1 MARGKLL
8 GTIRR
13 RARLQKARRLALWGV
28 AVLALYSYVG
38 GPHGLVRYQ
47 KLKNQEHALTGE
59 YRQLVGQ
66 AAALEQQIWRLDND
80 TLYFE
85 KVARERFGFA
95 RDSEHIYRIVEH

>member
-28 AVLALYSYVG
+28 AGLALYSYVG
-38 GPHGLVRYQ
+38 GPHGLVRNQ
-47 KLKNQEHALTGE
+47 KLKNQEHDLTDE
-59 YRQLVGQ
+59 YRRLAGEAV
-66 AAALEQQIWRLDND
+66 ALEGQIWRLDND

-95 RDSEHIYRIVEH
+95 RKNEHIYRIVEH